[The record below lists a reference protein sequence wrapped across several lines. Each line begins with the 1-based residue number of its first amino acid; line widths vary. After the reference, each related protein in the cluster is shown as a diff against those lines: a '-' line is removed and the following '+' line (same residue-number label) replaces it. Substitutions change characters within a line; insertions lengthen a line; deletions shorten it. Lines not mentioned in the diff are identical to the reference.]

1 MQSETVKAA
10 GNKSTSTTRTRARF
24 IILALLAVGTMIN
37 YLDRT
42 VLGIAAPTLTKDLG
56 LTAAVMGLVFSAFSW
71 TYAAAQIPG
80 GVFLDRYGS
89 KLTYTLALAFW
100 SAFTALQGV
109 ATGLYSLL
117 FYRFGLGL
125 APSPLLPDQQPHR
138 RQLVPAAGTSPRHQ
152 HLYGG
157 RISRPC
163 RLRPGPFLDVGQLW
177 LAIHVHCGR
186 HRRYLVL
193 VCLLVGI

>member
-109 ATGLYSLL
+109 APGFIRSCSTGSVSVW
-117 FYRFGLGL
+117 
-125 APSPLLPDQQPHR
+125 PSPLLPDQQPHR

-177 LAIHVHCGR
+177 LAIHVHRGR

-193 VCLLVGI
+193 VYLLVGI